1 MATSDDEENIYTKP
15 GAIRRGGNS
24 STAVGFY
31 SRGVQPT
38 DVQTS
43 DDYSPPSEDP
53 DILPGEGSS
62 EGGGGNEG
70 GFTPEP
76 DQWAENHRFIDI
88 NPTVRNLTRV
98 ASLAAP
104 TPVGAIAGVVNAG
117 INLENLSWA
126 NDQRER
132 LGLEK
137 LGGWETVKAAAG
149 FSDYTDGKVGTV
161 DIGGQQQEVTFGGG
175 LVGEGPET
183 EQRTSMTAAEAL
195 ARQAAT
201 RSYGTPGRT
210 ESGNE
215 GGNAFGTRDD
225 PRAGRG
231 YNSDFSSMSDGNGG
245 GYSSTGNS
253 GRDPNSRDT
262 PSGVSAAE
270 GYGQMADSMSGSGNT
285 NLGGGPSNGGSGG
298 NSGGGSSRVICTE
311 LYRQGK
317 ISRADW
323 LRDLKYTSAHLSP
336 QHVRGYHAW
345 AIPTVR
351 KMRASKRWTS
361 VWCVLGQAR
370 ANQIAYLMGDRD
382 KPDCF
387 GAVAKILLEGFC
399 WGVGFFVGDRDAAA
413 ELSDGKEL
421 N

>member
-53 DILPGEGSS
+53 EILPEDGGD
-62 EGGGGNEG
+62 GDGGGNAD
-70 GFTPEP
+70 P
-76 DQWAENHRFIDI
+76 DPLTGQTALDNPRFIDVD
-88 NPTVRNLTRV
+88 PTVKTLTRV

-104 TPVGAIAGVVNAG
+104 VPLGFAAGAANAAINVN
-117 INLENLSWA
+117 NLDWSNA
-126 NDQRER
+126 QRER

-161 DIGGQQQEVTFGGG
+161 DIGGKQREVTYGGG

-183 EQRTSMTAAEAL
+183 EQRTSFTADEAAKRL
-195 ARQAAT
+195 AAVAA
-201 RSYGTPGRT
+201 YNPAG
-210 ESGNE
+210 SGD
-215 GGNAFGTRDD
+215 GGNSDPSFGGETRGG
-225 PRAGRG
+225 AGSGPSR
-231 YNSDFSSMSDGNGG
+231 SDGSISGGSRGGGGGDGNNGG
-245 GYSSTGNS
+245 GASFGAETSGGAGSGPARGDSGLSGGSRGGGNS
-253 GRDPNSRDT
+253 G
-262 PSGVSAAE
+262 
-270 GYGQMADSMSGSGNT
+270 
-285 NLGGGPSNGGSGG
+285 
-298 NSGGGSSRVICTE
+298 GGGSSRVICTE

-323 LRDLKYTSAHLSP
+323 LRDLRYTSAHLSP

-361 VWCVLGQAR
+361 VWRVIGQAR

-387 GAVAKILLEGFC
+387 GALAKILLEGFC
-399 WGVGFFVGDRDAAA
+399 WGVGFFVGDRDAVA